1 MKSRLTVAFTAG
13 WTARAAPAP
22 QTAARSDMALGAARS
37 RCERIFAMSGGSSI
51 LAVIFSAPPQP
62 VQLSIPT
69 PNDPSVGN
77 VV

>member
-1 MKSRLTVAFTAG
+1 
-13 WTARAAPAP
+13 
-22 QTAARSDMALGAARS
+22 
-37 RCERIFAMSGGSSI
+37 MSGGSSI

>member
-1 MKSRLTVAFTAG
+1 
-13 WTARAAPAP
+13 
-22 QTAARSDMALGAARS
+22 
-37 RCERIFAMSGGSSI
+37 MSGGYPI